1 MINENRR
8 QEIMSRLKQERE
20 QRKKM
25 IEDGNV
31 ETIYIDRSLIE
42 TPSIG
47 KEEYSETQSQ
57 ITNESKN
64 SQFSRQTPD
73 ILKIQQDKLQ
83 VMKQNLFK
91 NKETKKPTYFDKL
104 AEPKTIVQ
112 EEREHQKLEQEKK
125 ILSELSFRPELSEQT
140 NLLAQIKYSKF
151 EGIPIYERLQL
162 LEQERQAHIDEL
174 KLMINQQEEEQ
185 PLNKAPRPYS
195 DQPPLYERY
204 QQVMQ
209 DKKALIDY
217 LKAKQL
223 REEEDLFKPR
233 INLQSQMLAEKN
245 KIDNLNVVDRL
256 IQDGIR
262 KQNIIYQDDL
272 PYDFQP
278 QTNQQINNQIVKGDF
293 NQRQEEFNRKQLE
306 KTLDLESK
314 AYKDYTFRPKLNKQ
328 SEQIANR
335 KISQDSLFDRLYS
348 EYQTRQ
354 SYIEERKQEEINR
367 LNFNPE
373 LNPKSMEMAVDRTLQ
388 DLIKNEYGDYRK
400 QLLKEKY
407 DDSDK
412 ECSFYPSV
420 STSMKYS
427 QMHSQYSFDD
437 CHEKIKQYQTDR
449 EQRRSQLKKQQED
462 EQLKQCTFKPQINK
476 KTIDNNKQIEVYGLE
491 SFMHKVDMTNKKKD
505 QQQLVEQK
513 LFKKH
518 EQYDYNKHQE
528 RTNCQPFKLSS
539 NQSSKNSYKK

>member
-1 MINENRR
+1 
-8 QEIMSRLKQERE
+8 MSRLKQERE
-20 QRKKM
+20 QRKKL

-57 ITNESKN
+57 IADESKN
-64 SQFSRQTPD
+64 SQYSRQTPE
-73 ILKIQQDKLQ
+73 ILKVQQEKLQ
-83 VMKQNLFK
+83 EMKQNLMK
-91 NKETKKPTYFDKL
+91 NKESKKQTYFDKL
-104 AEPKTIVQ
+104 AEPKSIVQ
-112 EEREHQKLEQEKK
+112 EEREFLKQEQEKK
-125 ILSELSFRPELSEQT
+125 MLAELPFRPELSDQT
-140 NLLAQIKYSKF
+140 NLLAQIKYCKY
-151 EGIPIYERLQL
+151 EGIPIYERLKI
-162 LEQERQAHIDEL
+162 LEQERLAHIDEL

-185 PLNKAPRPYS
+185 PLNKVPRPYGEK
-195 DQPPLYERY
+195 PPLHERY

-209 DKKALIDY
+209 DKQALLEY

-233 INLQSQMLAEKN
+233 INLQSQLLAEKN
-245 KIDNLNVVDRL
+245 RVDGMNVVDRL
-256 IQDGIR
+256 VQDGIR
-262 KQNIIYQDDL
+262 KQNIVYSDDL

-278 QTNQQINNQIVKGDF
+278 QTNQQINEQIVKGDF
-293 NQRQEEFNRKQLE
+293 SQRQEEFNRKQLE
-306 KTLDLESK
+306 KNMDLESK

-354 SYIEERKQEEINR
+354 SNIEEKKQEDISK

-388 DLIKNEYGDYRK
+388 DLIKNEYGEYRK

-437 CHEKIKQYQTDR
+437 CHEKIKQYQTNR
-449 EQRRSQLKKQQED
+449 EQRRSQLKKEQED

-476 KTIDNNKQIEVYGLE
+476 KTIDNNKQIEVRY
-491 SFMHKVDMTNKKKD
+491 D
-505 QQQLVEQK
+505 EQ
-513 LFKKH
+513 
-518 EQYDYNKHQE
+518 EE
-528 RTNCQPFKLSS
+528 RSITFS
-539 NQSSKNSYKK
+539 

>member
-8 QEIMSRLKQERE
+8 QEIMQRLKQERE
-20 QRKKM
+20 FRKKM
-25 IEDGNV
+25 IEEGDL
-31 ETIYIDRSLIE
+31 ETVYVDRSLLE

-47 KEEYSETQSQ
+47 KEEYSESQSQ
-57 ITNESKN
+57 ITNESKI
-64 SQFSRQTPD
+64 SQISRQTPE

-83 VMKQNLFK
+83 VMKQNLLK
-91 NKETKKPTYFDKL
+91 NKEPKKQTYFDKL
-104 AEPKTIVQ
+104 AEPKTIIQ
-112 EEREHQKLEQEKK
+112 EEREHLKLEQEKK
-125 ILSELSFRPELSEQT
+125 MLSELSFRPELSEQT

-151 EGIPIYERLQL
+151 EGIPIYERLQM

-174 KLMINQQEEEQ
+174 KLMINQQEEEE
-185 PLNKAPRPYS
+185 PINKAPKPYC
-195 DQPPLYERY
+195 DQAPLYERY

-209 DKKALIDY
+209 DKKALMDY

-233 INLQSQMLAEKN
+233 INLQSQILAEKN
-245 KIDNLNVVDRL
+245 KQDGLNVVDRL

-262 KQNIIYQDDL
+262 KQNIIYEDDL

-278 QTNQQINNQIVKGDF
+278 QTNQQINDQIVKGDF
-293 NQRQEEFNRKQLE
+293 NQRQEEFQKKQLE
-306 KTLDLESK
+306 KNMDLECK

-328 SEQIANR
+328 SEFIANR

-348 EYQTRQ
+348 EYRTRQ
-354 SYIEERKQEEINR
+354 SNIEERKQEEISR
-367 LNFNPE
+367 LNFNPD
-373 LNPKSMEMAVDRTLQ
+373 LNPKSMEMAVDRTLS
-388 DLIKNEYGDYRK
+388 DLIKNQYGNYRK

-449 EQRRSQLKKQQED
+449 EQKRSQLKKQQED
-462 EQLKQCTFKPQINK
+462 QQLKQCTFKPQINK
-476 KTIDNNKQIEVYGLE
+476 KPIDTTKQVEIYGLE
-491 SFMHKVDMTNKKKD
+491 SFMLKVDMNNKKKD

-528 RTNCQPFKLSS
+528 KTNCQPFNLSN
-539 NQSSKNSYKK
+539 NQAIKNSYKK

>member
-20 QRKKM
+20 QRKKL

-31 ETIYIDRSLIE
+31 ETVYIDKSLIE

-47 KEEYSETQSQ
+47 NEEYSETQSQ
-57 ITNESKN
+57 ITDQSKN

-73 ILKIQQDKLQ
+73 ILKIQQEKLQ

-91 NKETKKPTYFDKL
+91 NKEAKKPTYFDKL

-112 EEREHQKLEQEKK
+112 EERENQKLEQEKK
-125 ILSELSFRPELSEQT
+125 MLAELSFRPELSDQT
-140 NLLAQIKYSKF
+140 NLLAQIKYTKF

-209 DKKALIDY
+209 DKKALLDY
-217 LKAKQL
+217 LTAKQL

-233 INLQSQMLAEKN
+233 INLQSQILAEKN
-245 KIDNLNVVDRL
+245 RVDGLNVVDRL

-262 KQNIIYQDDL
+262 KQNIVYQDDL

-278 QTNQQINNQIVKGDF
+278 QTNQKINDQIVKGDF
-293 NQRQEEFNRKQLE
+293 NQRQEEFNRKLLE
-306 KTLDLESK
+306 KNLELESK
-314 AYKDYTFRPKLNKQ
+314 AYQDYSFRPKLNKQ
-328 SEQIANR
+328 SELIANR

-354 SYIEERKQEEINR
+354 SDIEERKQEEINK

-388 DLIKNEYGDYRK
+388 DLIKNEYGEYRK

-437 CHEKIKQYQTDR
+437 CHEKIKQYQTNR
-449 EQRRSQLKKQQED
+449 EQRRSQLRKQQED

-476 KTIDNNKQIEVYGLE
+476 KVIDNTRQIEVYGLE

-518 EQYDYNKHQE
+518 EQYDYNRHQE
-528 RTNCQPFKLSS
+528 RTSCQPFKLSS
-539 NQSSKNSYKK
+539 NQPSKTSYKK